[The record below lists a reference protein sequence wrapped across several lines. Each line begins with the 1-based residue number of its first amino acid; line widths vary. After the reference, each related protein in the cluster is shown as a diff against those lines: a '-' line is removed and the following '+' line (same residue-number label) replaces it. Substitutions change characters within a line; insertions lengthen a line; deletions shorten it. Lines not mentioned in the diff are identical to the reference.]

1 MERTSDMTA
10 QLLDGKALA
19 ATIRADLTAR
29 VQTLVARGIT
39 PGLGTVLVGDD
50 PGSRAYVAGKHRDC
64 AQVGIASIQL
74 ELPASVSETEL
85 EDEIAGLNADP
96 ACTGYI
102 VQLPLPGSLDENR
115 ALGLIDPD
123 KDADGLHPVN
133 LGRLV
138 LGEPAPLPC
147 TPRGIVELLRR
158 FGIPLSG
165 AEVCIVGRGTT
176 VGRPLGLLL
185 TRKSENSTVTLCH
198 TGTVDVAAHTRSA
211 DIVVA
216 AAGRPGLI
224 TADMIKPGA
233 VCVDVGITRTDAGLA
248 GDLDASVREV
258 ASWVA
263 PMPGGVGPMT
273 RAMLLTNV
281 VERAEASSRA

>member
-1 MERTSDMTA
+1 MTA
-10 QLLDGKALA
+10 QILDGKALA
-19 ATIRADLTAR
+19 STIKAELRDR
-29 VQTLVARGIT
+29 VAALAERGIT

-50 PGSRAYVAGKHRDC
+50 PGSRSYVAGKHRDC
-64 AQVGIASIQL
+64 AEVGIASIQV
-74 ELPASVSETEL
+74 ELPASTSAAEL
-85 EDEIAGLNADP
+85 EGTIGELNADP
-96 ACTGYI
+96 ACTGYLI
-102 VQLPLPGSLDENR
+102 QLPLPGSLDDTW
-115 ALGLIDPD
+115 ALSLVDPA

-138 LGEPAPLPC
+138 LGAPGPLPC

-158 FGIPLSG
+158 NGVQVGG
-165 AEVCIVGRGTT
+165 ANVCVVGRGTT

-185 TRKSENSTVTLCH
+185 TRKSENATVTLCH
-198 TGTVDVAAHTRSA
+198 TGTVDLTAHTRTA
-211 DIVVA
+211 DIVIA

-233 VCVDVGITRTDAGLA
+233 VCVDVGITRTVDGLI
-248 GDLDASVREV
+248 GDVDGSVSDI

-273 RAMLLTNV
+273 RAMLLSNV
-281 VERAEASSRA
+281 VDRAEQLAVDNSYR

>member
-1 MERTSDMTA
+1 MTA
-10 QLLDGKALA
+10 QILDGKALA
-19 ATIRADLTAR
+19 STIKAELRDR
-29 VQTLVARGIT
+29 VAALAERGIT

-50 PGSRAYVAGKHRDC
+50 PGSRSYVAGKHRDC
-64 AQVGIASIQL
+64 AEVGIASIQV
-74 ELPASVSETEL
+74 ELPASTRPPAL
-85 EDEIAGLNADP
+85 EATIGELNADP
-96 ACTGYI
+96 ACTGYLI
-102 VQLPLPGSLDENR
+102 QLPLPGSLDDTW
-115 ALGLIDPD
+115 ALSLVDPA

-138 LGEPAPLPC
+138 LGAPGPLPC

-158 FGIPLSG
+158 NGVQVGG
-165 AEVCIVGRGTT
+165 ANVCVVGRGTT

-185 TRKSENSTVTLCH
+185 TRKSENATVTLCH
-198 TGTVDVAAHTRSA
+198 TGTVDLTAHTRMA
-211 DIVVA
+211 DIVIA

-233 VCVDVGITRTDAGLA
+233 VCVDVGITRTVDGLI
-248 GDLDASVREV
+248 GDVDGSVSDI

-273 RAMLLTNV
+273 RAMLLSNV
-281 VERAEASSRA
+281 VDRAEQLAVDNSYQ